1 MNTDLVTRG
10 ELATL
15 RSEFRSEIAAVR
27 REIWMTESRRRAE
40 MRIAKARAAWRPGLG
55 AYGVLL
61 FVHIVGNTGIF
72 YWFAKL
78 LGH

>member
-1 MNTDLVTRG
+1 MIKPGHHG

-15 RSEFRSEIAAVR
+15 RSEFRSEIAAMR
-27 REIWMTESRRRAE
+27 HEIWMIETHRRLE
-40 MRIAKARAAWRPGLG
+40 MQIAKARAVWRPGLV
-55 AYGVLL
+55 AYAALL
-61 FVHIVGNTGIF
+61 FTHGLATIGIF

>member
-27 REIWMTESRRRAE
+27 HEIWMTESRRRVE
-40 MRIAKARAAWRPGLG
+40 VQIAKARAAWRPELG
-55 AYGVLL
+55 AYGAVL
-61 FVHIVGNTGIF
+61 FVHVIGITGIF